1 MSIPAAS
8 VSTSKPR
15 KLLFGLPPSEPDT
28 YDGPWEKAEHWVIWL
43 TLVWLGLG
51 LLGMAI
57 WFASDNAFITT
68 VFAPPGDEFWG
79 RLTRQVPLT
88 FVITFLFGLAV
99 EKGGLNVVYTRK
111 TAHIIAMF
119 VLPLFLTP
127 AVIEGIDLYRQWYLS
142 VTWNSFAVFALPYAL
157 MVRPIRSR
165 VRILYLSHRSFDRP
179 EDRPYTLIW
188 FMSQMMA
195 IGVLL
200 VPMAQYFVSRGAW
213 SLYLIVAMANGLG
226 DGLAEPIGK
235 IWGRRKYKVRAL
247 FTQREYTRS
256 YAGSACVA
264 FFTALGV
271 LINWSILSA
280 GELITLLAILPA
292 LITWIEARSPHTWDN
307 FFIYLACWIVIYVV
321 VLA

>member
-1 MSIPAAS
+1 MSDTSAS
-8 VSTSKPR
+8 ISKLKDQ
-15 KLLFGLPPSEPDT
+15 KLFLGLPASEPDT

-57 WFASDNAFITT
+57 WFASDNAFIAT

-79 RLTRQVPLT
+79 RLTRQVPLM

-111 TAHIIAMF
+111 TSHIIAMF

-264 FFTALGV
+264 FFTTLGV
-271 LINWSILSA
+271 IINYQILST